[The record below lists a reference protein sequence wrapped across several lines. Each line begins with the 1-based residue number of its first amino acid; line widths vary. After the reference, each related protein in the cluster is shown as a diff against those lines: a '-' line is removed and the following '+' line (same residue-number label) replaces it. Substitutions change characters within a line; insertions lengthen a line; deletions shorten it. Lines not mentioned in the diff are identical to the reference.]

1 MEPRTEWCFDSFI
14 LVGTMD
20 PDTAVAQ
27 TGLPGW
33 MASHVPT
40 QAGPGPTAEFLVGVS
55 QVIT

>member
-1 MEPRTEWCFDSFI
+1 
-14 LVGTMD
+14 MD